1 MRQRIGIGL
10 VGFGWIGQAPRGSG
24 AWETVVPVAEVA
36 V

>member
-24 AWETVVPVAEVA
+24 ARERVSPVAEVSA
-36 V
+36 